1 MRHQHKKR
9 GSSTAQRP
17 RQSPAPSPPDGSVT
31 AASAFPPMV
40 GGDPGSVVVLSE
52 DDHQSIPDSGASVLR
67 SKVSCRSPKG
77 EAMAAESPAVAKAVK
92 HEYEKA
98 LSALRRGNHTKA
110 TRLMKE
116 AVVRHSS
123 SAILHRV
130 NGTVSIKV
138 ASLMDDH
145 SVKLRHIRSAVD
157 SARRAVALSPC
168 SVEFALFYA
177 NLLYEA
183 ATDSK
188 DYEGVVQECERA
200 LSISDPIDPARES
213 LDEEES
219 HHRLGPTPEARIAHV
234 HQELRLLIQKAN
246 IASISS
252 WVKSLN
258 GASLGEDKFHLVPVH
273 RLPSSDDL
281 TELRHVSSARRPSEI
296 KKATKTLE
304 ERRKEIE
311 VRVAAARLLQQKLS
325 PSSDRDDEPS
335 TPLSSPSSST
345 SSGAQRLVE
354 RRKAINLRKVMSSVD
369 RMEQVT
375 RYWKS
380 MDPEKRVSFLNIS
393 VLDLKQHF
401 IILKDNASSD
411 ILTEALSFAEANR
424 GWKFWLCC
432 KCGEKFADSDSHA
445 QHVMQKHMES
455 LPRKLKSVLPQ
466 EPVGDWVEML
476 ISGSWEPVDLYAAVK
491 VLEEE
496 HRSNSPF
503 LSSEITSCGKDRD
516 SPSDCCRSTD
526 THDSFS
532 SSKGDSNINGTCSG
546 APGDQRDTCINN
558 FDVDNLYKW
567 PLSNDTER
575 SKLLQRIHELFQ
587 LLLQQRC
594 LAAAHLDKV
603 IQFSMNEVQGLP
615 SGFRILSRALNRSPV
630 SICFLNASQLR
641 KVLRFLQELSH
652 SCGLGQCENRLIDDI
667 HSVAQGSDLSEENF
681 LICDSLKLQLDKHF
695 FTSKLISIGTDN
707 SGTDDGTDS
716 FDTDAFI
723 MWLFPGASIGEDLA
737 AWTYMREE
745 KLRQGKEVLQLLEK
759 ELYLLQNECEKK
771 CEHLIYEEVLQ
782 DVENLCLEEVRRK
795 DNSVT
800 FDNLSYEAVLRKRR
814 EKLLKRVDDVVPMN
828 SRFEL
833 DVISKVLKEGES
845 LMASQFGS
853 DETTSGVTSHPCEV
867 HAGYDDEM
875 KVQDSLYKADNCIA
889 IAIQRQ
895 KELLSLE
902 LSKIDA
908 RIMCNVT
915 RLRLLESRLGPA
927 LSFDYRL
934 VLLPLMKSFIRSHL
948 EDLVDKEAMEKSDAA
963 REAFLAE
970 LALDAKKNVR
980 KTCEQS
986 KLTQEKLK
994 DKRKGREHRKS
1005 KDIKWLMGPPD
1016 PILCASRI
1024 NSGFSIV
1031 PGASHIQP
1039 QPTSSAYLNQQDA
1052 NRHKIDHE
1060 GEEKKLGE
1068 ALEYQRRIEHA
1079 AKQRHLA
1086 EQGRLVRATSPDDEK
1101 SDNSENNV
1109 QYLGSER
1116 QSGRHDQTRHLD
1128 DDSSIDV
1135 GEIKFGNVCWSDFIS
1150 AKACQK
1156 PNVGLR
1162 KENLGRYNLLE
1173 ESDIQG
1179 KCSANAESQNT
1190 KWELVQSH
1198 SKKNQGS
1205 SSSLVGKL
1213 YQKLYLFTWD
1223 GGRRIPIQFNTED
1236 IDEERFQ
1243 TDLRKDVCQS
1253 VDTVST
1259 PKSMPAAPTVS
1270 MLKALFVDEG
1280 HSGPPS
1286 TDKSATGKDLLGV
1299 GLKNEA
1305 GEYNCFLNVIIQS
1318 LWHLRRFRDELL
1330 RLLPKHVHVG
1340 DPCVVCSLNDIFTS
1354 LDLASTER
1362 HTDAIAATCLRTAL
1376 SNLYPDSNFFQEGQ
1390 MNDASEVLAVIFD
1403 CLHQSFTKEEQM
1415 TESEENTS
1423 MGSWDCMNSS
1433 CLVHHL
1439 FGMNIF
1445 EQMKCYNCGM
1455 ESRHLKYSSFFHNIN
1470 ANGLRMMKVACADSS
1485 LDELLKLVEMNHKLA
1500 CDVEAGGCR
1509 RLNPIHHILS
1519 TVPKFFTIVLGW
1531 QKTCES
1537 EDDISAT
1544 LAAFTTELDIG
1555 NLYHGMDMGN
1565 KHSLVSMVCYY
1576 GQHYVCFAYCHQH
1589 AEWVMY
1595 DDYKV
1600 MVIGGWSD
1608 VLSRCKRGHLQP
1620 QVLFFEAVD

>member
-1 MRHQHKKR
+1 
-9 GSSTAQRP
+9 
-17 RQSPAPSPPDGSVT
+17 
-31 AASAFPPMV
+31 MV

-67 SKVSCRSPKG
+67 SKVSCRSPR
-77 EAMAAESPAVAKAVK
+77 ERPWQRN
-92 HEYEKA
+92 HR
-98 LSALRRGNHTKA
+98 LSQRPSSTSTRRPSRPPPGNHTKA

-116 AVVRHSS
+116 AVR
-123 SAILHRV
+123 
-130 NGTVSIKV
+130 
-138 ASLMDDH
+138 
-145 SVKLRHIRSAVD
+145 VD

-853 DETTSGVTSHPCEV
+853 DETTSGVTSHPCE
-867 HAGYDDEM
+867 
-875 KVQDSLYKADNCIA
+875 DSLYKADNCIA

-895 KELLSLE
+895 KELLS
-902 LSKIDA
+902 
-908 RIMCNVT
+908 
-915 RLRLLESRLGPA
+915 LESRLGPA

-934 VLLPLMKSFIRSHL
+934 VLLPLMKSFIRSEHACQ
-948 EDLVDKEAMEKSDAA
+948 EKEA
-963 REAFLAE
+963 AE
-970 LALDAKKNVR
+970 G
-980 KTCEQS
+980 
-986 KLTQEKLK
+986 
-994 DKRKGREHRKS
+994 KRKGREHRKS
-1005 KDIKWLMGPPD
+1005 KDIK
-1016 PILCASRI
+1016 
-1024 NSGFSIV
+1024 
-1031 PGASHIQP
+1031 P

-1162 KENLGRYNLLE
+1162 KENLDLLGGLHDNALVSDHRKGGPENRHDVRSPEGCSSPTSENLEHLISE
-1173 ESDIQG
+1173 NPFLIPG
-1179 KCSANAESQNT
+1179 
-1190 KWELVQSH
+1190 
-1198 SKKNQGS
+1198 
-1205 SSSLVGKL
+1205 
-1213 YQKLYLFTWD
+1213 D

-1253 VDTVST
+1253 VVVEGTIGCVS
-1259 PKSMPAAPTVS
+1259 SS
-1270 MLKALFVDEG
+1270 EF
-1280 HSGPPS
+1280 
-1286 TDKSATGKDLLGV
+1286 
-1299 GLKNEA
+1299 
-1305 GEYNCFLNVIIQS
+1305 GEVIILLNTLHKS

-1423 MGSWDCMNSS
+1423 MGSWDCMSS
-1433 CLVHHL
+1433 FCLVHHL